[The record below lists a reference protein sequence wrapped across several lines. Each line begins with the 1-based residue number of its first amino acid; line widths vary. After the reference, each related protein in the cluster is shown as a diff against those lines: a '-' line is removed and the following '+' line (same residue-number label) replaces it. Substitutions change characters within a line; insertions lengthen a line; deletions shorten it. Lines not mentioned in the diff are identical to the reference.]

1 MKICQNCQ
9 ASIEEEAKFCTACG
23 APQIAPTIG
32 EEPLSTS
39 AQPANAEPAVDA
51 QDGVGQSAANQATVE
66 QIETGA
72 SGTSQPAM
80 LGDEGLGGSHAEGRS
95 VTSQSAVEQPAEQ
108 PIVGQAAAEQSTFEP
123 WQARPDA
130 AWQQE
135 ANPGDP
141 SQAPYAQQ
149 AGYACYQ
156 QGYQQYSQAPVYAAP
171 IDPND
176 HTAEFD
182 PRDIA
187 ENKIYAMLGY
197 LLSVVGIVV
206 TLLACPQSPYARFHV
221 RQAVK
226 LLILETIVGIATG
239 LLFWTIIVPI
249 VAGIFLL
256 ALFVVH
262 CICFFQVC
270 SGTAKDAPIVRS
282 FNFMN

>member
-39 AQPANAEPAVDA
+39 AQPANGEPAVVA

-80 LGDEGLGGSHAEGRS
+80 LGDEGLGGGHAEGRS
-95 VTSQSAVEQPAEQ
+95 VTGQSAVEQ
-108 PIVGQAAAEQSTFEP
+108 PIVGQAAAEQSTSEP
-123 WQARPDA
+123 WQARSDA

-156 QGYQQYSQAPVYAAP
+156 QGYQQYSQASVYAAP

-226 LLILETIVGIATG
+226 LLILETIVGIVTG